1 MGICFGWLSRGNLL
15 SHQNP
20 PPLDREETYKDCKIY
35 FHESHEKADQLQQKF
50 ANKVIQSIRNIEK
63 AKKKAE
69 EELRKSKKTKPLKD
83 KEAEE
88 IVKNIQKENDW
99 LKRSRNT
106 ITDVLSKLN
115 DVNEHESRFMGEQP
129 NQTNYDTLI
138 GKLKT
143 DVMTLINLRIKQIT
157 TSPSCT
163 SLDAP
168 SIDSETDEPSEK
180 SSNSSGISSKHVSE
194 IEANHGVGSD
204 DTCDID
210 ERQGRPDR
218 HKRQMQDFILLYEC
232 ALILKTVQDDF
243 SKIYLL
249 IKGKMCK
256 VKI

>member
-35 FHESHEKADQLQQKF
+35 FHESHEKADQLQQNF
-50 ANKVIQSIRNIEK
+50 ANKVIQSKRNIEK

-106 ITDVLSKLN
+106 ITDLLAKLN

-138 GKLKT
+138 VKQMSKVRKVVRVLVSVQNTLVKL
-143 DVMTLINLRIKQIT
+143 
-157 TSPSCT
+157 
-163 SLDAP
+163 
-168 SIDSETDEPSEK
+168 E
-180 SSNSSGISSKHVSE
+180 SNY
-194 IEANHGVGSD
+194 GVESD

-210 ERQGRPDR
+210 ERQGRPVR

-232 ALILKTVQDDF
+232 TLIIENSTRR
-243 SKIYLL
+243 LL
-249 IKGKMCK
+249 
-256 VKI
+256 